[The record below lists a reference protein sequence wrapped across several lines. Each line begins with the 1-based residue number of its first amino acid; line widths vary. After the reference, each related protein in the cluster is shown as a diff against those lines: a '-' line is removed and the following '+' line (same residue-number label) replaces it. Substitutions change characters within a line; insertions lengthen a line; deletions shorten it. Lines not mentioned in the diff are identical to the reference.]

1 MENKP
6 ISIDN
11 IDLSNR
17 ARNALRQEKIET
29 IEKMT
34 ALTEEEL
41 LNIPNL
47 GRKTV
52 DEILA
57 KIKEIKD
64 GEVGIDIRN
73 PSSTEKKIDL
83 SSPLYDIGL
92 SRRSINAL
100 RREKIVTVEDMISL
114 TEQDLHQI
122 RNLGK
127 KSVDEIL
134 GKINLYKYGN
144 VLQGGKESDDNAIK
158 TRVGASITDPEG
170 FDEWLLAEDNQ
181 KVFLDYLYKQNY
193 KTDSLEML
201 STKAYN
207 LLLFSGYESLHQFVL
222 LSVDQLMRIHRMEY
236 ALAEEIHKHCLRFVT
251 EIKPTFIKWLE
262 EKQAAYADA
271 SSFTVFDLMNL
282 PDYRTQLLEYVMAND
297 VDVIDTNLSKRT
309 KNRLVE
315 NGYTKASDFIFL
327 TNNDLESISRMGAKS
342 LQEIQEWKHAYLEKH
357 ESRILAII
365 NGDESALWSDEN
377 LRERILDLYKDIGF
391 KGLSLNEM
399 TERLNLPELVT
410 DKRLKKNIGILLSAG
425 ELEYVD
431 YRCHRV
437 YGGFE
442 KYLDMCPQISD
453 RNREFMKKR
462 LNGHTLQEIADEY
475 SLTRER
481 VRQVIVKSLPKIKG
495 WYCSYTGMQ
504 YFDEDYYRYLYETYQ
519 FDRTDGSQ
527 WLGIPEYVW
536 RYLELNDIKQGD
548 RRLEEASDDEMLDIG
563 LRLKIRNY
571 LHRNKVFVDGK
582 WVEKRRTELEKVA
595 VKKLCQENVSFTEF
609 AQRFNEFLKQ
619 EGVQYDSSLYYT
631 DEVYRTRKNRM
642 MESRLLLW
650 KLNEQIRFY
659 DIDGRDYAELVDAL
673 NLNAYENIELSTAK
687 LISNAPDVMKRYD
700 IRDQYELHNLL
711 RKIIP
716 EGSYHDMHFGK
727 MPVIRFGTFD
737 RDAAIFDLLIENS
750 PISPEDLAD
759 LIHDEYGYDQATT
772 IGSYLPPFRGYYE
785 HGVYTVDQKQM
796 TAEHRL
802 ALEKELTD
810 DFYYMDEIRRIYRR
824 IVSEADVDEIN
835 PMNLKELGYNVLSRY
850 AIREHLSLE
859 RYFKDILTLEEI
871 MDIRPYRKRF
881 AYVQMFSQVLT
892 SMKRSLQIIEFEPN
906 QIINISR
913 LEKSGVT
920 RDMIREYC
928 DSVYDYVGDGE
939 YFTIQ
944 SIKQDGFVSE
954 LDDLGFSDWFY
965 ANLLISDD
973 RLSYG
978 NVFSNLVFCK
988 GRAIVTRKT
997 CLEECVNQ
1005 YGSIDRFDLISELE
1019 NRFGCRLSDSD
1030 TSNLQYILSD
1040 SKLFYDDY
1048 LDRFYM
1054 NQELYYREIDETE
1067 GIQ

>member
-1 MENKP
+1 MENRP

-11 IDLSNR
+11 IELSNR
-17 ARNALRQEKIET
+17 ARNALHREKIET
-29 IEKMT
+29 VEEMT

-47 GRKTV
+47 GRKTA

-57 KIKEIKD
+57 KIKEIK
-64 GEVGIDIRN
+64 GGAAGTESGN
-73 PSSTEKKIDL
+73 PSSTEKEIDL
-83 SSPLYDIGL
+83 SSPLCDIGL
-92 SRRSINAL
+92 SRRSFNAL
-100 RREKIVTVEDMISL
+100 RREKIATVEDMISL
-114 TEQDLHQI
+114 TEQDLHQM

-134 GKINLYKYGN
+134 EKIKLYKYGN
-144 VLQGGKESDDNAIK
+144 ALQGGKESDDIAIK
-158 TRVGASITDPEG
+158 TRVVSPVTVSEN
-170 FDEWLLAEDNQ
+170 FNEWLLAEDNQ
-181 KVFLDYLYKQNY
+181 KLFLDFLYKQNY
-193 KTDSLEML
+193 KTDSLELL

-222 LSVDQLMRIHRMEY
+222 FSVDQLMEIHRMESV
-236 ALAEEIHKHCLRFVT
+236 LAEEIHKHCLRFVT

-262 EKQAAYADA
+262 EKQSANADA
-271 SSFTVFDLMNL
+271 RSYTVFDLMNL
-282 PDYRTQLLEYVMAND
+282 PDYRAQLLEYVTAND
-297 VDVIDTNLSKRT
+297 MDVKDTDLSKRT

-315 NGYTKASDFIFL
+315 NGYMKASDFIFL

-377 LRERILDLYKDIGF
+377 LREQILDLYKDLGF
-391 KGLSLNEM
+391 KGLSLSEM
-399 TERLNLPELVT
+399 TERLDLPELVT
-410 DKRLKKNIGILLSAG
+410 DTRLKKNIGILLSNG

-442 KYLDMCPQISD
+442 EYLETCPQISD
-453 RNREFMKKR
+453 RNRAFMKKR
-462 LNGHTLQEIADEY
+462 LEGRTLQEIADEY
-475 SLTRER
+475 DLTRER

-495 WYCSYTGMQ
+495 WYCSNTGLQ
-504 YFDEDYYRYLYETYQ
+504 YFDEDYYRYLYETYE
-519 FDRTDGSQ
+519 FDRTDGSK
-527 WLGIPEYVW
+527 WLGIPGYVW
-536 RYLELNDIKQGD
+536 RYLELNDIKQGK
-548 RRLEEASDDEMLDIG
+548 RSLEEASDDGMLDIG

-571 LHRNKVFVDGK
+571 LHRNKVFVDGR
-582 WVEKRRTELEKVA
+582 WVKKRRAELEDVA
-595 VKKLCQENVSFTEF
+595 VKRLCQENVSFAEF
-609 AQRFNEFLKQ
+609 AQLFNEFLKQ
-619 EGVQYDSSLYYT
+619 EEVQYDPNLYYT
-631 DEVYRTRKNRM
+631 DEVYPTRKNRM

-650 KLNEQIRFY
+650 KRNEQIRFY
-659 DIDGRDYAELVDAL
+659 DIDGRDYAELLDTL
-673 NLNAYENIELSTAK
+673 NLNGYENIELSTAK

-737 RDAAIFDLLIENS
+737 RDAAIFDLLIENA
-750 PISPEDLAD
+750 PINPEDLAD

-772 IGSYLPPFRGYYE
+772 IGSYLSPFRGYYE

-810 DFYYMDEIRRIYRR
+810 DFYYIDEIRRIYRR
-824 IVSEADVDEIN
+824 TVYEADVDEIN

-859 RYFKDILTLEEI
+859 RYFKGILTSEEI

-881 AYVQMFSQVLT
+881 TYVQMFSQVLT
-892 SMKRSLQIIEFEPN
+892 NMKRSLQIIEFEPN
-906 QIINISR
+906 EIINFSR

-920 RDMIREYC
+920 KDMIREYC
-928 DSVYDYVGDGE
+928 DSVYGYVGDDE

-944 SIKQDGFVSE
+944 SIKQDGFESD

-978 NVFSNLVFCK
+978 NVFGNLVFCK
-988 GRAIVTRKT
+988 GRATVTRKS

-1005 YGSIDRFDLISELE
+1005 YGSIDRFDLVSELE
-1019 NRFGCRLSDSD
+1019 DRFGCSISDSD
-1030 TSNLQYILSD
+1030 TSNLLYILSD